1 MSIKDKTVERGVLIS
16 KIAVIVF
23 AMVCGRYFIEYM
35 RLPKAGIV
43 WACAFIIMYYLFSGW
58 RLEKQQIPYM
68 IFSGILSI
76 AVILGY
82 HMELHGS
89 MYTGLMTENYMTSLT
104 VNDVIAFLLLTIT
117 ITALLEKIITRF
129 TRKVESIEIKCTYG
143 ISNKKAWLGA
153 ALIIFILWI
162 PYLVI
167 YYPGF
172 IFGDSLGSIA
182 QALGVAKLYNHHPI
196 FYTLFL
202 KMCLS
207 LGIFIKD
214 ITFGCAV
221 YTIVQMIYIALCL
234 GYQICWIRNKGI
246 GIKICIILTVFF
258 GCIPFFAQNSI
269 AMWKDPIFSSTLA
282 VWSLVL
288 ADFALSKGKIIS
300 DNRFFLVK
308 SNLLLVV
315 LCFSR
320 NNGFYIGLFCE
331 LVIILIWILN
341 RRKKIITG
349 LKKLMV
355 STGCILLII
364 SIVIGP
370 VYTKLDLNGEP
381 VESLGIFLNQMASVV
396 AYDGDMTEED
406 REYMN
411 GLLPLENYKDT
422 YRPCVVDLL
431 KWDQNF
437 SQKYLNEHL
446 NGFMKTYI
454 SMFIRNPYTYIE
466 AWALNTYGYWALNR
480 WELNTDANNIYKG
493 NLGDIENGE
502 NYGIVPHSLLEIQKV
517 DCYTNMVCIF
527 NSIINYK
534 KAKMG
539 TGIGNCTDI
548 GACHNTFCCNTICLL
563 AEIWIGTVLLSS
575 ILYIY
580 SCIFTKREKGMKVHR
595 KVRLYEKKLILL
607 IFSLFVLLI
616 CSESYFYIM
625 SKKYP
630 EIKISQEQFYGKQN
644 ENLKDFKVEDGKI
657 ISLSGDPWVTW

>member
-143 ISNKKAWLGA
+143 ISNKKAWLGV

-341 RRKKIITG
+341 RRKKIITD

-454 SMFIRNPYTYIE
+454 SMFIRNPYAYIE

-517 DCYTNMVCIF
+517 DLKSIF
-527 NSIINYK
+527 E
-534 KAKMG
+534 
-539 TGIGNCTDI
+539 IGD
-548 GACHNTFCCNTICLL
+548 APVAL
-563 AEIWIGTVLLSS
+563 A
-575 ILYIY
+575 ILTW
-580 SCIFTKREKGMKVHR
+580 FVF
-595 KVRLYEKKLILL
+595 LI
-607 IFSLFVLLI
+607 VLLI
-616 CSESYFYIM
+616 IKKQKWGLGLAIAPTLGLAITLFVATPYAYWQRYGLAQYYLVPFYIFIVVYLLKE
-625 SKKYP
+625 KK
-630 EIKISQEQFYGKQN
+630 E
-644 ENLKDFKVEDGKI
+644 
-657 ISLSGDPWVTW
+657 